1 MKKTTEDDVLKA
13 ADLWIRLSVAGEN
26 FHSEDQQDLDLLS
39 AATVMARAKYKRA
52 LSDYFSTSQIVDD
65 DVRFTVANAM
75 IADEIA
81 ELLHGE
87 RP

>member
-1 MKKTTEDDVLKA
+1 MKKTTEDDVLNA
-13 ADLWIRLSVAGEN
+13 ADLWIRFSVAAEN

-39 AATVMARAKYKRA
+39 AATVMARSKYKRA
-52 LSDYFSTSQIVDD
+52 LTDYFSNTQIDD
-65 DVRFTVANAM
+65 GDVRFTIANAM